1 MKLGTFAAEKESFLV
16 VDLPTHILLQ
26 LVKFERP
33 NNINRLSLWHMLGN
47 LLELRSPLMKFLR
60 DVNIPRLN

>member
-33 NNINRLSLWHMLGN
+33 NNINRLSLWYMLGN
-47 LLELRSPLMKFLR
+47 LLELTSPLMKFLR
-60 DVNIPRLN
+60 DVNILRLN

>member
-1 MKLGTFAAEKESFLV
+1 MELGTFASEKESFLV

-47 LLELRSPLMKFLR
+47 LLELTSPLMKFLR
-60 DVNIPRLN
+60 DVNILRLN